1 MEGHDAEVE
10 GGGGGAPGDEGE
22 EAADELPGDGEDVV
36 DGDGEADEGC
46 GEDEVRAEAV
56 AEHLGDGI
64 GGEEEGEAGGCAAHA
79 EPP

>member
-1 MEGHDAEVE
+1 M
-10 GGGGGAPGDEGE
+10 
-22 EAADELPGDGEDVV
+22 V

-46 GEDEVRAEAV
+46 GEDEVCAEAV